1 MATSS
6 SEDKKRVSIIVRSL
20 HDPAYAALVA
30 NHIVKE
36 EKYVAAEEGKSLVR
50 PVGISKDIE
59 VVYKGNTYSFTV
71 ARDRR
76 NSLSV
81 QELIAE
87 VSRRVEYVNCIAFV
101 LDKET
106 IDDEESFKELELF
119 DGYDSLQA
127 QSISLLIITGCGRET
142 SDKEKEG
149 VIKRCSEKIRYQPV
163 KGIIPVCF
171 SNDDFRLSGPM
182 KGIRQRMIDKDRD
195 LLCDVICCQSDSLVP
210 VKELR

>member
-6 SEDKKRVSIIVRSL
+6 SEDKKRVSVIVRSL

-36 EKYVAAEEGKSLVR
+36 ERFVAAKGKSLVR
-50 PVGISKDIE
+50 PVVMGKDIE
-59 VVYKGNTYSFTV
+59 VVYKDNTYSFTV
-71 ARDRR
+71 AFDRQ

-87 VSRRVEYVNCIAFV
+87 VSRRVEYVNCIVFV

-127 QSISLLIITGCGRET
+127 QSISLLVITGCGRET
-142 SDKEKEG
+142 SDKEKEEI
-149 VIKRCSEKIRYQPV
+149 IKICSEKIQYQPV

-171 SNDDFRLSGPM
+171 SNGDFRLSGPM
-182 KGIRQRMIDKDRD
+182 KGIRQRMIDKDRN